1 MPCRHRATW
10 KGSGRTHVSSSL
22 AWRSELIASRT
33 PSSSNPHPSVAI
45 LHYTAPPVVGG
56 VEAVIAEH
64 VRHLSEAAYP
74 VRLIV
79 GRGGEAVPASTR
91 DLRLIPILDSEHA
104 DNMAVAEELD
114 RGVVSDRF
122 TSLCARIQA
131 ALMPAL
137 DGIDILIV
145 HNVLTMHFNLA
156 LTAAL
161 HRLLDAGSLPRMI
174 AWTHDA
180 SWNDPFQRPHLHPG
194 YPWNLLRLDRKGV
207 TYVVLTR
214 ERQVEIARLFRC
226 PQRSLLIIPNGI
238 SLRFWWNLSD
248 EGDRLITELGLLD
261 TDLIL
266 LQPTRITQLK
276 NLATSLRIARALKD
290 QGRDFRFLVTG
301 PPDPHDPA
309 GETLL
314 AQLHTLR
321 DQLSLQQEAIFLC
334 DLGPDPDRF
343 RIVPFETIRD
353 LYMASD
359 VILLPSTSEGF
370 GIPILEAGIAGR
382 AIFCADIP
390 PFREIGRD
398 LTHRFLLDEDPASVA
413 QRILAWCRHDRGY
426 MLRRRIRQGF
436 TWRAV
441 FRRYIEPLL
450 QAP

>member
-1 MPCRHRATW
+1 MTRR
-10 KGSGRTHVSSSL
+10 SG
-22 AWRSELIASRT
+22 LIPPLK
-33 PSSSNPHPSVAI
+33 PSSPNTHPSVAI
-45 LHYTAPPVVGG
+45 LHYTAPPIVGG
-56 VEAVIAEH
+56 VESVIAEH
-64 VRHLSEAAYP
+64 VRHLSEAGYP

-79 GRGGEAVPASTR
+79 GRGGEAVPAPSR
-91 DLRLIPILDSEHA
+91 DLRLIPLLDSENA
-104 DNMAVAEELD
+104 ENAAVSEELD

-122 TSLCARIQA
+122 ASLCDRIQA
-131 ALMPAL
+131 ALVPAL

-156 LTAAL
+156 STAAL
-161 HRLLDAGSLPRMI
+161 HRLLDSGALPRLI

-180 SWNDPFQRPHLHPG
+180 AWNDAFQRPHLHSG
-194 YPWNLLRLDRKGV
+194 YPWNLLRHNRRDV
-207 TYVVLTR
+207 IYVVLTR
-214 ERQVEIARLFRC
+214 ERQVEVAHLFRC
-226 PQRSLLIIPNGI
+226 PQRSLLVIPNGI
-238 SLRFWWNLSD
+238 SLRFWWNLS
-248 EGDRLITELGLLD
+248 EAGDRLITELGLLD

-276 NLATSLRIARALKD
+276 NLATSLRIARAVKD
-290 QGRDFRFLVTG
+290 QGTNFRLLVTG

-314 AQLHTLR
+314 AQLHSLR
-321 DQLSLQQEAIFLC
+321 DELSLQQEAIFLC
-334 DLGPDPDRF
+334 DLSPDPDRF

-359 VILLPSTSEGF
+359 VVLLPSTSEGF

-398 LTHRFLLDEDPASVA
+398 LTHRFRLDEDPASVA
-413 QRILAWCRHDRGY
+413 QRILVWCRHDHGY
-426 MLRRRIRQGF
+426 MLRRRIRQRF

-441 FRRYIEPLL
+441 FHHYIEPLL
-450 QAP
+450 QTP